1 MSETRLSSCHQL
13 SESSFQIRFEPSVHD
28 IPDGISNEQTVYI
41 THGKLTR
48 LLTMYLRYAE
58 RMARPDDIDHLYFE
72 SERKA
77 VEKARSRVD
86 RRRGMMVQ
94 MLGMSQDLTLF
105 TEEMA
110 QERILR
116 HPITR
121 AYIEEIDRCVDTE
134 SAILAE
140 VSSRSRKV
148 SHQLSVAQRMKLELV
163 AEMLERRDTQG
174 DVVFNLEI
182 NSMLESPWWA
192 DQKDVIDDLFVAI
205 LAHLND
211 AAEQQIKKDQE
222 KVYMYIN
229 GLLGTLQS
237 VSSEE
242 QKSKTESGESSLSKS
257 KSSSSADS
265 GMSPFEA
272 LKKRIPQ
279 KKLEES
285 TTS

>member
-1 MSETRLSSCHQL
+1 VC
-13 SESSFQIRFEPSVHD
+13 
-28 IPDGISNEQTVYI
+28 IS
-41 THGKLTR
+41 HGKLTR
-48 LLTMYLRYAE
+48 LLTLYLRYAE
-58 RMARPDDIDHLYFE
+58 RMAKPDDIDHLYFE
-72 SERKA
+72 AERKA
-77 VEKARSRVD
+77 IEKARARVD
-86 RRRGMMVQ
+86 RRRSMMVQ
-94 MLGMSQDLTLF
+94 MLGMSQDLSLF

-116 HPITR
+116 HPVTR
-121 AYIEEIDRCVDTE
+121 SYIEEIDRCVETE

-163 AEMLERRDTQG
+163 AEMLERRDDRG
-174 DVVFNLEI
+174 DVVFTLEI

-192 DQKDVIDDLFVAI
+192 DQKDVIDDLFIAI
-205 LAHLND
+205 LSYLND

-222 KVYMYIN
+222 KVYTYIN
-229 GLLGTLQS
+229 DLLGTLQS
-237 VSSEE
+237 ASSEG
-242 QKSKTESGESSLSKS
+242 QKSRMESEDDSQLKS